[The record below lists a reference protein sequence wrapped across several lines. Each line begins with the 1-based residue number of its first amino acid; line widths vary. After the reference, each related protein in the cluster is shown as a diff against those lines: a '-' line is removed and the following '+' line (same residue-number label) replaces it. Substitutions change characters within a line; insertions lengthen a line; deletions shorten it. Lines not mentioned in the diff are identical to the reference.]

1 MEKQTLK
8 INLDALSNK
17 ELAALYNAH
26 AETPVKRFSD
36 RAAALRRTQ
45 ALLDSIEEQPVVA
58 EEPGP
63 DPGPTTLTTEEYAA
77 AYDAYNGEEPT
88 PAFVPN
94 AIDEEPREIPP
105 GPATDL
111 AWPVG
116 KYDLLWHCENNPG
129 CDVIRQSDNPAHG
142 KPRCGKC
149 GGKMVLVE
157 SREKSAADDEIPLDE
172 AYPSDPADEEPTPGE
187 NPAGRKSKAAVKV
200 RPIGDP
206 EAELVEYSS
215 VLKAFEALGL
225 PIGKHQKFRRELK
238 LRGVNAIDGHTFFA
252 TYK

>member
-8 INLDALSNK
+8 TNLNDLSLK
-17 ELAALYNAH
+17 QLAALYNAH
-26 AETPVKRFSD
+26 AEKPIKRFSD

-45 ALLDSIEEQPVVA
+45 ALLDSIEEQPAAEVSA
-58 EEPGP
+58 EEP
-63 DPGPTTLTTEEYAA
+63 A
-77 AYDAYNGEEPT
+77 

-94 AIDEEPREIPP
+94 AIDEEPVPVAESVVDRCLHLSTLF
-105 GPATDL
+105 GTPAPL
-111 AWPVG
+111 GPVG
-116 KYDLLWHCENNPG
+116 KYEYVWHCENNPG

-187 NPAGRKSKAAVKV
+187 NPAGRKSKALVKV
-200 RPIGDP
+200 RPTGDP
-206 EAELVEYSS
+206 EAELVEYPS
-215 VLKAFEALGL
+215 VRKAFEALDL
-225 PIGKHQKFRRELK
+225 PLNKHEKFRYNLK
-238 LRGVNAIDGHTFFA
+238 RQGTLAIEGITFFA